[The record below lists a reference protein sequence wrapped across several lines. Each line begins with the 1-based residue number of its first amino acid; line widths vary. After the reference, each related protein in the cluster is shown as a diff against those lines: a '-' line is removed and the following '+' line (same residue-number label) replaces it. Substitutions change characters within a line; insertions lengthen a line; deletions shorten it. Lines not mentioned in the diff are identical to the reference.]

1 MMVCGKRYCAALRT
15 VRRCPNFIAA
25 KVAYV
30 EGNSCPAWLCLSL
43 RTEIRSAN
51 LSLADSPVPVRATR
65 PTRSWTVGH
74 LLLDT
79 LVRDFQPGVA
89 PTLTSRVALEHRSD
103 RGREATWQHQWFSG
117 TPSRSSTSRPEKT
130 VCDQA
135 RGQLKSLILI
145 PHHLLSQKTM
155 IPRIHRVGSTVPD
168 PANRRRSQRHEAG
181 RALQDMPAPFRPS
194 PTVSIRNHQ
203 CAPATPIFGGTR
215 GSDSVDPRVTTT
227 A

>member
-1 MMVCGKRYCAALRT
+1 
-15 VRRCPNFIAA
+15 AA

-135 RGQLKSLILI
+135 RDRKSTRLNSSHVAISYAVFCLK
-145 PHHLLSQKTM
+145 KKK
-155 IPRIHRVGSTVPD
+155 R
-168 PANRRRSQRHEAG
+168 
-181 RALQDMPAPFRPS
+181 
-194 PTVSIRNHQ
+194 
-203 CAPATPIFGGTR
+203 
-215 GSDSVDPRVTTT
+215 
-227 A
+227 